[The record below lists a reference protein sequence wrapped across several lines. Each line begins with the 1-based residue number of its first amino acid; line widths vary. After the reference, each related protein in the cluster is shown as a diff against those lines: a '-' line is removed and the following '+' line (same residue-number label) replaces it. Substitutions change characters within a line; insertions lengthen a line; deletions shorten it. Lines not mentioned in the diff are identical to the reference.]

1 MAAQPQRAW
10 KRAGAQKEVWAQPL
24 LQQID
29 PTPELVELFRRIQAG
44 EGSNRIEP
52 LKRRIAATRK
62 QGADLA

>member
-1 MAAQPQRAW
+1 MAAQPRKAE
-10 KRAGAQKEVWAQPL
+10 KSASGQKEVWTEPR
-24 LQQID
+24 LQRID
-29 PTPELVELFRRIQAG
+29 FTPELVELFRRIQAG